1 MFQIN
6 FSFKLI
12 VTSAFAFQVIK
23 INHAKQSLKKKKK
36 KVWPFFYYYFSQQKA
51 EVYRFETTQHV
62 SAHEDMKDS
71 SSTFF
76 RSLIT

>member
-36 KVWPFFYYYFSQQKA
+36 KFGLFFIIIFPNKKQKYI
-51 EVYRFETTQHV
+51 VLRLHN
-62 SAHEDMKDS
+62 M
-71 SSTFF
+71 
-76 RSLIT
+76 

>member
-23 INHAKQSLKKKKK
+23 INHAKQSLSKKKKNKLK
-36 KVWPFFYYYFSQQKA
+36 KSLKSLAFYYYFFPNKKQKYI
-51 EVYRFETTQHV
+51 VLRLHN
-62 SAHEDMKDS
+62 M
-71 SSTFF
+71 
-76 RSLIT
+76 